1 MSESEDQLKMAAA
14 ESAIALVYGRDDRAP
29 WLRVSTY
36 CMGFGLHDAASA
48 ILVVNARNCGELI
61 DEQKQT

>member
-14 ESAIALVYGRDDRAP
+14 ESAIALVTDGMIVR
-29 WLRVSTY
+29 LGSGSTY
-36 CMGFGLHDAASA
+36 CMGLGLHDAASA